1 MYEKPSYYLTVI
13 ENRGEIHYALHY
25 VELPHGISMEV
36 LFETDS
42 EFLDPDDN
50 SNRIKL
56 RPSLVIKLPTIMDDE
71 TEFCLEDRLMIN

>member
-25 VELPHGISMEV
+25 VELPQGVSMEI
-36 LFETDS
+36 LFETES

-50 SNRIKL
+50 SNRIKS
-56 RPSLVIKLPTIMDDE
+56 RPSLVIKLPTSVDDG
-71 TEFCLEDRLMIN
+71 TEFGLEKRLTIN